1 MRISDWSSDVC
12 SSDLVFHLQAIGSD
26 SRLLEASHG
35 EILPTENFPTENLE
49 ERLKFPAQPAGGA
62 GLTRGG
68 WRASLPVAGQ
78 APRRPPAAPRT
89 PAAGPSFMNNS
100 LPPRPEERRV
110 GKECGSTCRSRW
122 SPATK

>member
-78 APRRPPAAPRT
+78 APRRPPAAPST
-89 PAAGPSFMNNS
+89 PAAGTSFMNHS
-100 LPPRPEERRV
+100 LPPPSDYLDRQGGDRP
-110 GKECGSTCRSRW
+110 G
-122 SPATK
+122 